1 MTIETNSGTDCT
13 RAWEI
18 MPWVL
23 QAAAPREQ
31 GDWLMHH
38 LAQCEPCST
47 EFAQQSRLR
56 SALSLPP
63 DVPVDVDDGWKH
75 LLERLDAPEPN
86 TTPARLWPSGNRL
99 TKALAVAVLVQAIG
113 IGALG
118 VRVWSDAAP
127 RYRTLS
133 QPALL
138 EPVGALRVVPAAG
151 MKLADWN
158 QLLHDLG
165 LRVIDGPNDVGAYAL
180 VPIRSAASSASALR
194 RLRADRD
201 IRLAEPV
208 DNTP

>member
-1 MTIETNSGTDCT
+1 MTIQMNSGKDCA

-23 QAAAPREQ
+23 QATAVPGQRE
-31 GDWLMHH
+31 WLMHH
-38 LAQCEPCST
+38 LAQCEACSA

-56 SALSLPP
+56 CALSLPT
-63 DVPVDVDDGWKH
+63 DVPVDAESGLKR
-75 LLERLDAPEPN
+75 LLERIDTPE
-86 TTPARLWPSGNRL
+86 TEATPVRRWSSGNRL
-99 TKALAVAVLVQAIG
+99 TRALAAAVVLQAIG

-118 VRVWSDAAP
+118 VRLWSDQAP
-127 RYRTLS
+127 QYRTLS

-138 EPVGALRVVPAAG
+138 EPAGALRVVPATG

-158 QLLHDLG
+158 KLLHDLG
-165 LRVIDGPNDVGAYAL
+165 LRVIDGPNDAGAYAV
-180 VPIRSAASSASALR
+180 VPAESASSSASALR
-194 RLRADRD
+194 KLRADRD

>member
-1 MTIETNSGTDCT
+1 MTTQMNSGQDCA

-18 MPWVL
+18 MPWAL
-23 QAAAPREQ
+23 QATAAPGQRE
-31 GDWLMHH
+31 WLMHH
-38 LAQCEPCST
+38 LAQCEACSA

-56 SALSLPP
+56 CALSLPT
-63 DVPVDVDDGWKH
+63 DVPVDAERGLKH
-75 LLERLDAPEPN
+75 LLERLDAPETEASPV
-86 TTPARLWPSGNRL
+86 RRWSSGRL
-99 TKALAVAVLVQAIG
+99 TRALAAAVVLQAIG

-118 VRVWSDAAP
+118 VRLWSDQAP

-138 EPVGALRVVPAAG
+138 EPAGALRVVPANG

-158 QLLHDLG
+158 KLLHDLG
-165 LRVIDGPNDVGAYAL
+165 LRVVDGPNDAGAYAV
-180 VPIRSAASSASALR
+180 VPAGSSSASALR
-194 RLRADRD
+194 KLRADRD

>member
-1 MTIETNSGTDCT
+1 MTIQTSSDKDCA
-13 RAWEI
+13 RAWKS

-23 QAAAPREQ
+23 QATAPPEER
-31 GDWLMHH
+31 DWLMHH
-38 LAQCEPCST
+38 LAQCEACSG

-56 SALSLPP
+56 SALSLPT
-63 DVPVDVDDGWKH
+63 DVPVDADRGLKR
-75 LLERLDAPEPN
+75 LLERLAAPEPEAA
-86 TTPARLWPSGNRL
+86 PIRPWSSANRL
-99 TKALAVAVLVQAIG
+99 TRALAAAVLLQAIG

-118 VRVWSDAAP
+118 VWLWSDQAP
-127 RYRTLS
+127 HYRILS

-158 QLLHDLG
+158 KLLHDLG
-165 LRVIDGPNDVGAYAL
+165 LRVIDGPNDAGAYAV
-180 VPIRSAASSASALR
+180 VPAGPASSSVSALR

>member
-1 MTIETNSGTDCT
+1 MTIQTNPGKDCA

-23 QAAAPREQ
+23 QATAAPEQ
-31 GDWLMHH
+31 HEWLMHH
-38 LAQCEPCST
+38 LAQCAACSA

-56 SALSLPP
+56 CALSLPT
-63 DVPVDVDDGWKH
+63 DVPVDAERGLKH
-75 LLERLDAPEPN
+75 LLQRLDSPEPE
-86 TTPARLWPSGNRL
+86 TTPVRFWSSGRL
-99 TKALAVAVLVQAIG
+99 TRLLAVAVVVQAIG

-118 VRVWSDAAP
+118 VRLWSDQTP
-127 RYRTLS
+127 HYRTLS

-138 EPVGALRVVPAAG
+138 EPAGALRVVPATG

-158 QLLHDLG
+158 KLLHELD
-165 LRVIDGPNDVGAYAL
+165 LRVIDGPNDVGAYAV
-180 VPIRSAASSASALR
+180 VPAGSTLSSAALLR

>member
-1 MTIETNSGTDCT
+1 MTIQMNSGKDCA

-18 MPWVL
+18 MPWAL
-23 QAAAPREQ
+23 QSTAPREQ
-31 GDWLMHH
+31 CDWLMHH
-38 LAQCEPCST
+38 LAQCEACSA

-56 SALSLPP
+56 CALSLPM
-63 DVPVDVDDGWKH
+63 DIPVDADAGLKH
-75 LLERLDAPEPN
+75 LLERLDAPEPD
-86 TTPARLWPSGNRL
+86 TTPARLWSSGNRL
-99 TKALAVAVLVQAIG
+99 TRALTVAVLVQAIG

-118 VRVWSDAAP
+118 VRLWSDQAP

-138 EPVGALRVVPAAG
+138 EPAGAFRVVPATG

-158 QLLHDLG
+158 KLLHDLG
-165 LRVIDGPNDVGAYAL
+165 LRVIDGPNDVGAYAV
-180 VPIRSAASSASALR
+180 VPIGDDVSSASALR

-208 DNTP
+208 DDTP

>member
-1 MTIETNSGTDCT
+1 MTIQTNAGKDCA

-23 QAAAPREQ
+23 QATAAPEQ
-31 GDWLMHH
+31 HEWLMHH
-38 LAQCEPCST
+38 LAQCEACSG

-56 SALSLPP
+56 CALSLPT
-63 DVPVDVDDGWKH
+63 DIPVDKDRGLKH
-75 LLERLDAPEPN
+75 LLERLDAPEADTAPV
-86 TTPARLWPSGNRL
+86 RLWSSGSRL
-99 TKALAVAVLVQAIG
+99 TRALAAAVLLQAIG

-118 VRVWSDAAP
+118 VRLWSDQAP
-127 RYRTLS
+127 HYRTLS
-133 QPALL
+133 QPALV
-138 EPVGALRVVPAAG
+138 EPAGALRVVPAAG

-158 QLLHDLG
+158 KLLHDLG
-165 LRVIDGPNDVGAYAL
+165 LRVIDGPNDAGAYAV
-180 VPIRSAASSASALR
+180 VPVGSAASSASALR

>member
-1 MTIETNSGTDCT
+1 MTILMNSGRDCA

-23 QAAAPREQ
+23 QATAAPELRE
-31 GDWLMHH
+31 WLMHH
-38 LAQCEPCST
+38 LAQCEACSA

-56 SALSLPP
+56 CALSLPT
-63 DVPVDVDDGWKH
+63 DVPVNAERGLKR
-75 LLERLDAPEPN
+75 LLERLDAPEPDA
-86 TTPARLWPSGNRL
+86 TPVRLWSSGNRL
-99 TKALAVAVLVQAIG
+99 TRVLAAAVVLQAIG

-118 VRVWSDAAP
+118 VRLWSDQAP
-127 RYRTLS
+127 HYRTLS

-138 EPVGALRVVPAAG
+138 EPAGALRVVPATG

-158 QLLHDLG
+158 KLLHDLG
-165 LRVIDGPNDVGAYAL
+165 LRVIDGPNDLGAYAV
-180 VPIRSAASSASALR
+180 VPAGSASSSASALR

>member
-1 MTIETNSGTDCT
+1 MTIQMNSGKDCA

-23 QAAAPREQ
+23 QASAAPEQRE
-31 GDWLMHH
+31 WLMHH
-38 LAQCEPCST
+38 LAQCEACSG

-56 SALSLPP
+56 CALSLPT
-63 DVPVDVDDGWKH
+63 DVPVDAERGLKR
-75 LLERLDAPEPN
+75 LLERLDAPEPEAA
-86 TTPARLWPSGNRL
+86 PGRLWSSGSRL
-99 TKALAVAVLVQAIG
+99 TRVLAAAVVLQAIG

-118 VRVWSDAAP
+118 VRLWSDQAP
-127 RYRTLS
+127 HYRTLG
-133 QPALL
+133 QPAQL
-138 EPVGALRVVPAAG
+138 EPAGAIRVVPAPG

-158 QLLHDLG
+158 KLLHDLG
-165 LRVIDGPNDVGAYAL
+165 LRVVDGPNDLGAYA
-180 VPIRSAASSASALR
+180 VMPGRTASSSASALR

>member
-1 MTIETNSGTDCT
+1 MTILMNSGRDCA

-23 QAAAPREQ
+23 QATAAPELRE
-31 GDWLMHH
+31 WLMHH
-38 LAQCEPCST
+38 LAQCEACSA

-56 SALSLPP
+56 CALSLPT
-63 DVPVDVDDGWKH
+63 DVPVNAERGLKR
-75 LLERLDAPEPN
+75 LLERLDAPEPDA
-86 TTPARLWPSGNRL
+86 TPVRLWSSGNRL
-99 TKALAVAVLVQAIG
+99 TRALAAAVVLQAIG

-118 VRVWSDAAP
+118 VRLWSDQAP
-127 RYRTLS
+127 HYRTLS

-138 EPVGALRVVPAAG
+138 EPAGALRVVPATG

-158 QLLHDLG
+158 KLLHDLG
-165 LRVIDGPNDVGAYAL
+165 LRVIDGPNDLGAYAV
-180 VPIRSAASSASALR
+180 VPAGSASSSASALR